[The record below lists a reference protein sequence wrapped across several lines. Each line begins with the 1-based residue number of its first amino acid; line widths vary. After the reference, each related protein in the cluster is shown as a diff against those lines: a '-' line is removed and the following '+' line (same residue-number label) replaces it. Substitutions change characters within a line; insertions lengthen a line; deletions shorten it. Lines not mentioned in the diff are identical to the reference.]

1 MASSGPQVFRIR
13 AVAPA
18 MVAADVSTGAEDAA
32 ADAWTQRWRRNEI
45 SYLGD
50 RVEELER
57 TLRRRTLLL
66 GSTTA
71 LCLAVAVTLGL
82 MAFAQAPVS
91 TYLLEL
97 AELVRGAASAWLPS
111 SSPRQQG
118 DAPQALPLLDS
129 LPPPR

>member
-1 MASSGPQVFRIR
+1 MASSGPQAFRIR

-57 TLRRRTLLL
+57 TLRRRTVLL

-91 TYLLEL
+91 TYLLGL
-97 AELVRGAASAWLPS
+97 AELVRGATSAWLPS
-111 SSPRQQG
+111 SS
-118 DAPQALPLLDS
+118 
-129 LPPPR
+129 

>member
-13 AVAPA
+13 AAAPA

-97 AELVRGAASAWLPS
+97 AELVRGATSAWLPS
-111 SSPRQQG
+111 SS
-118 DAPQALPLLDS
+118 
-129 LPPPR
+129 